1 MAGDLV
7 HTQNLGVSSQNIL
20 VPRLFPQELSVM
32 RLSAIKLIPSR
43 YFRLNLSPGILRQTR
58 EAPNQMRPEVTE
70 TSTSQAL
77 KTVNFAVGF
86 ALLVMLFP
94 IHGVPC
100 DKPAG
105 VRTAIEAVSKKTTLK
120 ALTILIAA
128 A

>member
-1 MAGDLV
+1 MAGELV

-32 RLSAIKLIPSR
+32 RLCAIKLIPSR
-43 YFRLNLSPGILRQTR
+43 YFRLNLPPGILRQTR
-58 EAPNQMRPEVTE
+58 EAPNQMRPDVTK
-70 TSTSQAL
+70 TATSQAL

-105 VRTAIEAVSKKTTLK
+105 VRTAIEAVSKKTTLT
-120 ALTILIAA
+120 ALAVQIAA
-128 A
+128 S